1 MNVVESLAGEI
12 DMQPGSTVSKVVV
25 KEGPLR
31 LVLFAFDAGEELTEH
46 TASLPVVIQ
55 VIEGSVAVEAGGDR
69 IHLSPGGWLF
79 LEAHEPHTVVAEEPS
94 KMLLTM
100 VRSA

>member
-1 MNVVESLAGEI
+1 MNFIESLADEVEV
-12 DMQPGSTVSKVVV
+12 QSGSTVSKVVA
-25 KEGPLR
+25 KDGPLR

-46 TASLPVVIQ
+46 TAALPVVIQ
-55 VIEGSVAVEAGGDR
+55 VIEGAVRIEASGDTVR
-69 IHLSPGGWLF
+69 LCAGGWLF
-79 LEAHEPHTVVAEEPS
+79 LEANEPHTVVADQPT

>member
-1 MNVVESLAGEI
+1 MKFVGSLADEI
-12 DMQPGSTVSKVVV
+12 DVQAGSTVSKVVV
-25 KEGPLR
+25 KDGPLR

-55 VIEGSVAVEAGGDR
+55 VIDGSVTVEASGDR
-69 IHLSPGGWLF
+69 AELSAGGWLF
-79 LEAHEPHTVVAEEPS
+79 LEANEPHTVVAEEPS

-100 VRSA
+100 VRSG